1 MGIVP
6 QVARRERPHVHC
18 RQGVPVAEILA
29 SAAWEVKQLLDLAM
43 EPEGALESFMTFI
56 NLHPTPSPSPLC
68 GRLMKI
74 SNVMWQTLAKPT
86 ITTMNHIPLSNATL
100 SWGYFK
106 KKWWLSWSCLLFKCC
121 ACLFCCQGFTWPC
134 DFPATI
140 AQPDSQMTARLE
152 VPWPGHGYGFCHGRS
167 SETTATSYPKE
178 ILALWVAVV
187 IGHLGYEALKSVV
200 AEWTF

>member
-1 MGIVP
+1 MATPIFEKLENKYSGILRCIQSTV
-6 QVARRERPHVHC
+6 EN
-18 RQGVPVAEILA
+18 
-29 SAAWEVKQLLDLAM
+29 S
-43 EPEGALESFMTFI
+43 
-56 NLHPTPSPSPLC
+56 
-68 GRLMKI
+68 
-74 SNVMWQTLAKPT
+74 
-86 ITTMNHIPLSNATL
+86 
-100 SWGYFK
+100 
-106 KKWWLSWSCLLFKCC
+106 
-121 ACLFCCQGFTWPC
+121 CLFCCQGFTWPC

-167 SETTATSYPKE
+167 SETTATSYPNE